1 MAAIVTLTPNP
12 AIDLSTSID
21 RVVPNSKLRCKAA
34 RRDPGGGGINV
45 ARVVKR
51 LGGDVE
57 AIFPIGGFTG
67 QLLRRLVGDEGIPNR
82 TIDVDA
88 ETREDFSVTETSTQ
102 QQFRFLLP
110 GLPLRKPEWP
120 KLLDALQASDPRPKF
135 IVASGSLPPGAPA
148 NFYELAADIAAK
160 LEAKFVVDTS
170 GEALK
175 AALNRGVYMIKPNLR
190 EMCDLTGRNS
200 ADERGWIEAA
210 RHLIEASKTE
220 VVALSL
226 GHLGAM
232 LITRDLALRAPAL
245 QIKMISTVGAGD
257 SFLGAMV
264 FGLAQGQSLEEAFRL
279 GVAAGSAALI
289 HEGTELSQP
298 NDVHRMYQEVRVER
312 L

>member
-1 MAAIVTLTPNP
+1 MAEIVTLTPNP
-12 AIDLSTSID
+12 AIDLSTAID
-21 RVVPNSKLRCKAA
+21 HVVPTAKLRCTAA

-57 AIFPIGGFTG
+57 AIFPSGGFTG

-82 TIDVDA
+82 TIEVEV

-102 QQFRFLLP
+102 KQFRFLLP
-110 GLPLRKPEWP
+110 GLPLRKSEWP
-120 KLLDALQASDPRPKF
+120 QCLDALAASMPRPKF
-135 IVASGSLPPGAPA
+135 IVASGSLPPGVPA

-160 LEAKFVVDTS
+160 LEAKFVLDTS
-170 GEALK
+170 GEALVC
-175 AALNRGVYMIKPNLR
+175 ALKRGVYMIKPNLR
-190 EMCDLTGRNS
+190 EMCELTGADL
-200 ADERGWIEAA
+200 ADEGAWIVAA
-210 RHLIEASKTE
+210 RRLIAASKTE

-232 LITRDLALRAPAL
+232 LVTRDLALRAPAL
-245 QIKMISTVGAGD
+245 PIKALSSVGAGD
-257 SFLGAMV
+257 SFLAAMV
-264 FGLAQGQSLEEAFRL
+264 YGLSRGQSLEDAFRL

-298 NDVHRMYQEVRVER
+298 EDVHRLYPQVRVTR